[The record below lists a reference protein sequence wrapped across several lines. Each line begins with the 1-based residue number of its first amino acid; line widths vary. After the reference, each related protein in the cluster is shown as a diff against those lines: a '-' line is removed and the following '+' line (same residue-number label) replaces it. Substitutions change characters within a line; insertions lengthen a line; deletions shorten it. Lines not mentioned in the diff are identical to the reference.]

1 MKSLSQFGHQKP
13 TKTRRKGKNMTV
25 DRKEDALKINYS
37 TSPAYQKPSE
47 IKISDKII
55 VDRDH
60 YNTNYDDLGKATP
73 ILLTDSET
81 GYQIKQYALTT
92 NNSSKHFNFD
102 TARYSADVNGPVLTH
117 PEQRR
122 MTQKP
127 CTQLDTYM
135 NDFGFERKHLTRN
148 RDTETYSKTFESL
161 QNLKRA
167 TGGDTG
173 SSNFREEIKIIN
185 DSDSETELV
194 FIDLHSQKID
204 EPSLSK
210 PNTELYQIFEVVNK
224 PGVSSTE
231 ILNFLKIKAPKKSE
245 LNKLLKLQDLD
256 NDHYTLLHY
265 TAKLG
270 FVSIMTYL
278 MTHCQ
283 SIDLNKFTKQGKT
296 ALHI

>member
-13 TKTRRKGKNMTV
+13 LKTRRKGKNMTV

-37 TSPAYQKPSE
+37 TSPTYQKPSE

-55 VDRDH
+55 VDH
-60 YNTNYDDLGKATP
+60 NHFNTNYDDLGKALP

-102 TARYSADVNGPVLTH
+102 IARHSVDLNGPVLTH

-127 CTQLDTYM
+127 CTQLDTYT
-135 NDFGFERKHLTRN
+135 NDFGNERKQLTRN

-194 FIDLHSQKID
+194 FIDLHSQQTE

-210 PNTELYQIFEVVNK
+210 TNKDLLQIFEIVKK
-224 PGVSSTE
+224 PGVSSSE
-231 ILNFLKIKAPKKSE
+231 ILNFLKTKALKKSQ
-245 LNKLLKLQDLD
+245 LRQMLKLQDVD
-256 NDHYTLLHY
+256 NDYYTLLHY

-278 MTHCQ
+278 MTNCQ